1 MVVTPVEEQTPP
13 AADASTLEEAE
24 HAAATAT
31 EGEGEHKSVMPVP
44 DELLATTKGG
54 VVQSNESSAK
64 VDEPLLLLRHLSP
77 ASIEEVEAAP
87 DANAGG
93 EEANRPRVEGDGEGV
108 VQSNESSAKVDEPV
122 ATENSDAAPAEAS
135 VDAVNGKIPPTKLI
149 PQHPL
154 EGVTLTERTV
164 RITGNKK
171 QIEAAKDII
180 KQAMSQVLVEANGVT
195 RTLVLNR
202 PKQLNALSSAMIT
215 CFLRCFTAYEEDDGV
230 KLLIVKG
237 KGRAFCAGGDVAAVV
252 RSINNDSWKYGA
264 HFFRNEFL
272 LNYIIATYSKPQVSL
287 LTGIVMGGG
296 AGVSI
301 HGRFR
306 VVTDSTVFAM
316 PETAL
321 GLFPDIGASYFL
333 SRLPGFYG
341 EYVGLTGVRLDAA
354 EMLAC
359 GLATHFV
366 PSDRLSLLEESLK
379 KVDTSDPF
387 AICGIIDQYSQ
398 QPSLKE
404 KSALNRLEI
413 INKCFSKKTV
423 EEIIASLEQEAP
435 NVADEWIASAIQSM
449 RKASPTSMKISLRS
463 IREGRTQTVGECLR
477 REYRMVCHVM
487 RGDFSRD
494 FFEGCRAILLDRD
507 RNPKWMPPRLEE
519 VHDEVVEKYF
529 SKVDDPEWEDLDL
542 PPRRSHGR
550 RLVPKL

>member
-1 MVVTPVEEQTPP
+1 MATPP
-13 AADASTLEEAE
+13 
-24 HAAATAT
+24 
-31 EGEGEHKSVMPVP
+31 
-44 DELLATTKGG
+44 
-54 VVQSNESSAK
+54 
-64 VDEPLLLLRHLSP
+64 P
-77 ASIEEVEAAP
+77 AY
-87 DANAGG
+87 
-93 EEANRPRVEGDGEGV
+93 
-108 VQSNESSAKVDEPV
+108 
-122 ATENSDAAPAEAS
+122 SD
-135 VDAVNGKIPPTKLI
+135 
-149 PQHPL
+149 
-154 EGVTLTERTV
+154 
-164 RITGNKK
+164 
-171 QIEAAKDII
+171 
-180 KQAMSQVLVEANGVT
+180 QVLVEANGVT
-195 RTLVLNR
+195 RTLLMNT

-215 CFLRCFTAYEEDDGV
+215 GFLRCFTAYEEDEGV
-230 KLLIVKG
+230 KLLLIVKG

-252 RSINNDSWKYGA
+252 RSINNDSWKYSA

-272 LNYIIATYSKPQVSL
+272 LNYIIATYNKPQVSL

-306 VVTDSTVFAM
+306 VVTESTVFAM

-341 EYVGLTGVRLDAA
+341 EYVGLTGRLA
-354 EMLAC
+354 
-359 GLATHFV
+359 
-366 PSDRLSLLEESLK
+366 LLEESLK

-413 INKCFSKKTV
+413 INKCFSKRTV

-435 NVADEWIASAIQSM
+435 NVADEWVASAIQSL
-449 RKASPTSMKISLRS
+449 RKASPTSLKISLRS

-494 FFEGCRAILLDRD
+494 FFEGCRAILLDKD
-507 RNPKWMPPRLEE
+507 RNPKWMPPWLEE

-529 SKVDDPEWEDLDL
+529 SKVDDPEWENLDL

>member
-1 MVVTPVEEQTPP
+1 MATPP
-13 AADASTLEEAE
+13 PAD
-24 HAAATAT
+24 
-31 EGEGEHKSVMPVP
+31 
-44 DELLATTKGG
+44 
-54 VVQSNESSAK
+54 
-64 VDEPLLLLRHLSP
+64 
-77 ASIEEVEAAP
+77 
-87 DANAGG
+87 
-93 EEANRPRVEGDGEGV
+93 
-108 VQSNESSAKVDEPV
+108 
-122 ATENSDAAPAEAS
+122 SD
-135 VDAVNGKIPPTKLI
+135 
-149 PQHPL
+149 
-154 EGVTLTERTV
+154 
-164 RITGNKK
+164 
-171 QIEAAKDII
+171 
-180 KQAMSQVLVEANGVT
+180 QVLVEANGVT
-195 RTLVLNR
+195 RTLLMNR

-215 CFLRCFTAYEEDDGV
+215 GFLRCFTAYEEDEGV
-230 KLLIVKG
+230 KLLLIVKG

-252 RSINNDSWKYGA
+252 RSINNDSWKYSA

-272 LNYIIATYSKPQVSL
+272 LNYIIATYNKPQVSL

-306 VVTDSTVFAM
+306 VVTESTVFAM

-341 EYVGLTGVRLDAA
+341 EYVGLTGVRLDAP
-354 EMLAC
+354 EMLSC
-359 GLATHFV
+359 GLASFLC
-366 PSDRLSLLEESLK
+366 SLLQRLALLEESLK

-413 INKCFSKKTV
+413 INKCFSKRTV

-435 NVADEWIASAIQSM
+435 NVADEWVASAIQSL
-449 RKASPTSMKISLRS
+449 RKASPTSLKISLRS

-494 FFEGCRAILLDRD
+494 FFEGCRAILLDKD
-507 RNPKWMPPRLEE
+507 RNPKWMPPWLEE

>member
-1 MVVTPVEEQTPP
+1 MATPP
-13 AADASTLEEAE
+13 PAD
-24 HAAATAT
+24 
-31 EGEGEHKSVMPVP
+31 
-44 DELLATTKGG
+44 
-54 VVQSNESSAK
+54 
-64 VDEPLLLLRHLSP
+64 
-77 ASIEEVEAAP
+77 
-87 DANAGG
+87 
-93 EEANRPRVEGDGEGV
+93 
-108 VQSNESSAKVDEPV
+108 
-122 ATENSDAAPAEAS
+122 SD
-135 VDAVNGKIPPTKLI
+135 
-149 PQHPL
+149 
-154 EGVTLTERTV
+154 
-164 RITGNKK
+164 
-171 QIEAAKDII
+171 
-180 KQAMSQVLVEANGVT
+180 QVLVEVNGVT
-195 RTLVLNR
+195 RTLLMNR

-215 CFLRCFTAYEEDDGV
+215 GFLRCFTAYEEDEGV

-272 LNYIIATYSKPQVSL
+272 LNYIIATYNKPQ
-287 LTGIVMGGG
+287 
-296 AGVSI
+296 
-301 HGRFR
+301 
-306 VVTDSTVFAM
+306 VFAM

-341 EYVGLTGVRLDAA
+341 EYVGLTGVRLDAP
-354 EMLAC
+354 EMLSC

-366 PSDRLSLLEESLK
+366 PSDRLALLEESLK

-413 INKCFSKKTV
+413 INKCFSKRTV
-423 EEIIASLEQEAP
+423 EEIMPHFRLTSEADLLTPSNTRAFCSFHIIQEIRVTTMS
-435 NVADEWIASAIQSM
+435 NGSSNLTMSFE
-449 RKASPTSMKISLRS
+449 

-494 FFEGCRAILLDRD
+494 FFEGCRAILLDKD

>member
-1 MVVTPVEEQTPP
+1 
-13 AADASTLEEAE
+13 
-24 HAAATAT
+24 
-31 EGEGEHKSVMPVP
+31 
-44 DELLATTKGG
+44 
-54 VVQSNESSAK
+54 
-64 VDEPLLLLRHLSP
+64 
-77 ASIEEVEAAP
+77 
-87 DANAGG
+87 
-93 EEANRPRVEGDGEGV
+93 
-108 VQSNESSAKVDEPV
+108 
-122 ATENSDAAPAEAS
+122 
-135 VDAVNGKIPPTKLI
+135 
-149 PQHPL
+149 
-154 EGVTLTERTV
+154 
-164 RITGNKK
+164 
-171 QIEAAKDII
+171 
-180 KQAMSQVLVEANGVT
+180 MSQVLVEANGVT

-202 PKQLNALSSAMIT
+202 PKQLNALSSEMIT

-366 PSDRLSLLEESLK
+366 SSD
-379 KVDTSDPF
+379 
-387 AICGIIDQYSQ
+387 
-398 QPSLKE
+398 
-404 KSALNRLEI
+404 
-413 INKCFSKKTV
+413 
-423 EEIIASLEQEAP
+423 
-435 NVADEWIASAIQSM
+435 
-449 RKASPTSMKISLRS
+449 

>member
-1 MVVTPVEEQTPP
+1 MATPP
-13 AADASTLEEAE
+13 PAD
-24 HAAATAT
+24 
-31 EGEGEHKSVMPVP
+31 
-44 DELLATTKGG
+44 
-54 VVQSNESSAK
+54 
-64 VDEPLLLLRHLSP
+64 
-77 ASIEEVEAAP
+77 
-87 DANAGG
+87 
-93 EEANRPRVEGDGEGV
+93 
-108 VQSNESSAKVDEPV
+108 
-122 ATENSDAAPAEAS
+122 SD
-135 VDAVNGKIPPTKLI
+135 
-149 PQHPL
+149 
-154 EGVTLTERTV
+154 
-164 RITGNKK
+164 
-171 QIEAAKDII
+171 
-180 KQAMSQVLVEANGVT
+180 QVLVEANGVT
-195 RTLVLNR
+195 RTLLMNR

-215 CFLRCFTAYEEDDGV
+215 GFLRCFTAYEEDEGV

-252 RSINNDSWKYGA
+252 RSINNDSWKYSA

-272 LNYIIATYSKPQVSL
+272 LNYIIATYNKPQVSL

-306 VVTDSTVFAM
+306 VVTESTVFAM

-333 SRLPGFYG
+333 SRLPGFY
-341 EYVGLTGVRLDAA
+341 VRLA
-354 EMLAC
+354 
-359 GLATHFV
+359 
-366 PSDRLSLLEESLK
+366 LLEESLK

-413 INKCFSKKTV
+413 INKCFSKRTV

-435 NVADEWIASAIQSM
+435 NVADEWVASAIQSL
-449 RKASPTSMKISLRS
+449 RKASPTSLKISLRS

-494 FFEGCRAILLDRD
+494 FFEGCRAILLDKD

>member
-44 DELLATTKGG
+44 DELLATTKG
-54 VVQSNESSAK
+54 
-64 VDEPLLLLRHLSP
+64 
-77 ASIEEVEAAP
+77 
-87 DANAGG
+87 
-93 EEANRPRVEGDGEGV
+93 GV